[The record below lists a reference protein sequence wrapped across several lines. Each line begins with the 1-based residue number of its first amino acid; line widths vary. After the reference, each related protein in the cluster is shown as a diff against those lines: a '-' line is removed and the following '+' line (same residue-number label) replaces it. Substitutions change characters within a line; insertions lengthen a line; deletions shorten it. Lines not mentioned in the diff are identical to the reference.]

1 MCSKEVGKVSGDD
14 RDFKI
19 TWRAARVNKGYNQ
32 SEVAELS
39 GKNIDTVV
47 KYEKD
52 SSNIPYDLM
61 KLWIELYG
69 VPSELIYCGPESD
82 LTGKVS

>member
-1 MCSKEVGKVSGDD
+1 MSGHDS
-14 RDFKI
+14 DFKI

-61 KLWIELYG
+61 KIWIELYG
-69 VPSELIYCGPESD
+69 VPLGLIYCGPESD
-82 LTGKVS
+82 LTGKTS

>member
-1 MCSKEVGKVSGDD
+1 MSGEKDA
-14 RDFKI
+14 FKI
-19 TWRAARVNKGYNQ
+19 TWRAARVNRGYNQ

-52 SSNIPYDLM
+52 SSTIPYDLM
-61 KLWIELYG
+61 KSWINLYG
-69 VPSELIYCGPESD
+69 VPEDLIYCGLESD
-82 LTGKVS
+82 LTGKKGEASEG